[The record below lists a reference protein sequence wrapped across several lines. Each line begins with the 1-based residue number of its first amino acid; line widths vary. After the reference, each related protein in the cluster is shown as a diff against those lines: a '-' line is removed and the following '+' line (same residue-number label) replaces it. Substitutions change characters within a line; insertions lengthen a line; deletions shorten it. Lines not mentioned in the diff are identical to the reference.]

1 MATARRG
8 RRWPWLVLI
17 LVLLGAGAA
26 VAYALTNLDGGSD
39 SPGTAAAATQALPI
53 AAAHD
58 FDPLGGGSEH
68 PEDVHFAIDGDP
80 GTAWQTEGYSNRNF
94 GNAKSGVGLWVQ
106 LDAAHD
112 VTTVTVTTLEDGWSA
127 QIYVADQPG
136 SSLDAWG
143 PARASGDNLPAVQRF
158 DLNARG
164 QYVLIWCTQL
174 PQSDKLQIGD
184 VKVEGR

>member
-1 MATARRG
+1 M
-8 RRWPWLVLI
+8 
-17 LVLLGAGAA
+17 
-26 VAYALTNLDGGSD
+26 
-39 SPGTAAAATQALPI
+39 
-53 AAAHD
+53 
-58 FDPLGGGSEH
+58 
-68 PEDVHFAIDGDP
+68 
-80 GTAWQTEGYSNRNF
+80 
-94 GNAKSGVGLWVQ
+94 WVQ

-112 VTTVTVTTLEDGWSA
+112 VTTVTVTTLEEGWSA

-143 PARASGDNLPAVQRF
+143 AARASGDNLPAVQHF

-164 QYVLIWCTQL
+164 QYLLIWCTQL

>member
-1 MATARRG
+1 
-8 RRWPWLVLI
+8 
-17 LVLLGAGAA
+17 
-26 VAYALTNLDGGSD
+26 
-39 SPGTAAAATQALPI
+39 
-53 AAAHD
+53 
-58 FDPLGGGSEH
+58 
-68 PEDVHFAIDGDP
+68 
-80 GTAWQTEGYSNRNF
+80 
-94 GNAKSGVGLWVQ
+94 SGVGLWVQ

-143 PARASGDNLPAVQRF
+143 PARTSGDNLPAVQRF

-184 VKVEGR
+184 VKVEGRGPGRPRPPVTATLVLLDTGPCRAVSVCDLP